1 MIVLITGR
9 QIYSYINLR
18 DSAVGHKFWIVSKR
32 NKGTLS
38 KETEAHLHNF
48 FKKDSFK
55 KEPVKHF
62 SRQVVLERAPL

>member
-1 MIVLITGR
+1 M
-9 QIYSYINLR
+9 R

-38 KETEAHLHNF
+38 KETGAHLHNF

-55 KEPVKHF
+55 KEQRYIYDPVKHF